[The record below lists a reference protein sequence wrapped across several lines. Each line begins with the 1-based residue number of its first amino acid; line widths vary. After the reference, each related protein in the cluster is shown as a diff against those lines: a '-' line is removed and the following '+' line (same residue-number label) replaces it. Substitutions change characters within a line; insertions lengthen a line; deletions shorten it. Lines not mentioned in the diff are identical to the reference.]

1 MDQITN
7 TSTFTSQTTDPLFYL
22 CWRRQSCNTCLKGD
36 IPCSW
41 CAVSSTCVPNPSLLP
56 ILSPLHS
63 SQICPLG
70 SKERWELR
78 AIPFGCHVST
88 ITFLTGVVGVLGT
101 LAVLGLIALGVWVV
115 KGVRRRGGW
124 KGLPVVFGNGDG
136 DGNGNWGA
144 VVFPRWGGRRGR
156 DGGGTILGG
165 EDEEGAGGGRRV
177 GGDGGDGGE
186 DERRPLLGGG

>member
-7 TSTFTSQTTDPLFYL
+7 TSSFTSTSTDPLFYL

-36 IPCSW
+36 VPCSW

-88 ITFLTGVVGVLGT
+88 TTFLTGVVGVLGT
-101 LAVLGLIALGVWVV
+101 LAVLGLIALGVLVGR
-115 KGVRRRGGW
+115 GVRRRGGW
-124 KGLPVVFGNGDG
+124 KGLPVVFGNGIG
-136 DGNGNWGA
+136 GGNWGG
-144 VVFPRWGGRRGR
+144 VVFSRWGGRTGR
-156 DGGGTILGG
+156 DG
-165 EDEEGAGGGRRV
+165 EDEEGAGRGRRA
-177 GGDGGDGGE
+177 GDGGE

>member
-1 MDQITN
+1 MDHITN
-7 TSTFTSQTTDPLFYL
+7 TSSFTSTSTDPLFYL

-36 IPCSW
+36 VPCSW

-88 ITFLTGVVGVLGT
+88 TTFLTGVVGVLGT
-101 LAVLGLIALGVWVV
+101 LAVLGLIALGVWVGR
-115 KGVRRRGGW
+115 GVRRRGGW
-124 KGLPVVFGNGDG
+124 KGLPVVFGNG
-136 DGNGNWGA
+136 NWVG
-144 VVFPRWGGRRGR
+144 VVFSRWGGRRGR
-156 DGGGTILGG
+156 DG
-165 EDEEGAGGGRRV
+165 EDEEGAGGGRRA
-177 GGDGGDGGE
+177 GDGGE